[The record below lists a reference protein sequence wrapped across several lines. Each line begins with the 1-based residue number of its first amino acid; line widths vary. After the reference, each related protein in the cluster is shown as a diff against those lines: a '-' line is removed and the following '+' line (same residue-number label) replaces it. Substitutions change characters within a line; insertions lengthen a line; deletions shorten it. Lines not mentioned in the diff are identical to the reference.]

1 MIDGCLTEGEDT
13 VDDKQLNTFQ
23 ALQNEALSNAEL
35 KVRNWSQVTV

>member
-1 MIDGCLTEGEDT
+1 MIDGHLKEGEDT

-23 ALQNEALSNAEL
+23 ALQNKGLSNAEL